1 MVFHFEFV
9 LFLVQNYLD
18 ILTTEYEMGNCEKLH
33 LKNHCKIMNGL
44 MATDACSKEVCFRFP
59 RPVFRYH
66 I

>member
-18 ILTTEYEMGNCEKLH
+18 ILTTKYEMGNCEKLH

-44 MATDACSKEVCFRFP
+44 MLKRGMLSVSAPC
-59 RPVFRYH
+59 